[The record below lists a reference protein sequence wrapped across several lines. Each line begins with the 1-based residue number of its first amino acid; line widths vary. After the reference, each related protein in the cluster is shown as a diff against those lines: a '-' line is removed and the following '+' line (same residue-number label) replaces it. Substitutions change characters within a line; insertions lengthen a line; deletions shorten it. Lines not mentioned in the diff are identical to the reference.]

1 MTQPTQKQVLTVEN
15 PLGLYDGCY
24 AKQRNGEI
32 TGPWVWGS
40 NEIFGPGWIRGQGS
54 INHRHNTGQYVR
66 NQGEQSL
73 DLIEALPPPVKLPEP
88 IERYLIVFESG
99 NPCSVLWEEKDL
111 RRSDLEATLINH
123 TTYRVRIEFLEDVK
137 P

>member
-1 MTQPTQKQVLTVEN
+1 MKQPAQKQVLTVEN
-15 PLGLYDGCY
+15 PLGLYDGCF
-24 AKQRNGEI
+24 ALQRNGEI
-32 TGPWVWGS
+32 TGPWVWG
-40 NEIFGPGWIRGQGS
+40 FAHGCGPGWLKGGEGFCD
-54 INHRHNTGQYVR
+54 HRYNTG
-66 NQGEQSL
+66 SL
-73 DLIEALPPPVKLPEP
+73 IAGTESGQDLIEVRPPPVKLPEP

-111 RRSDLEATLINH
+111 RRSDLTATLVNH